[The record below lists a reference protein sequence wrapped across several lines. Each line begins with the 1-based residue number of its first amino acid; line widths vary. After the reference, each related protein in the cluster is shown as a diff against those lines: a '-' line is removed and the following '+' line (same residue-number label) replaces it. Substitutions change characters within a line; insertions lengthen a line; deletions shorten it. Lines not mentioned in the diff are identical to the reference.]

1 VRLFT
6 GITLDDQAAQRV
18 DVMAAALR
26 ASLEQRAPRARLT
39 WIPASRL
46 HFTVRFIGDVPDA
59 RADAVRTAFRAPL
72 QMMPFSVTL
81 TGVGMFPLRGAPR
94 VIWVGVSD
102 GEQQMM
108 AIEREVSA
116 RLAAAI
122 GLPPERSY
130 MPHLT
135 LARVRDAAG
144 LHRQDV
150 AAAAPAGPIGVTH
163 VEAITLFQSQL
174 SPRGPTYLP
183 LESLTLRWSQ

>member
-1 VRLFT
+1 MVKASGWKLET
-6 GITLDDQAAQRV
+6 
-18 DVMAAALR
+18 MAEGLPAL
-26 ASLEQRAPRARLT
+26 
-39 WIPASRL
+39 
-46 HFTVRFIGDVPDA
+46 
-59 RADAVRTAFRAPL
+59 TAFRAPL

-163 VEAITLFQSQL
+163 VEAITLFQSQGAVPSTQVRNPSWL
-174 SPRGPTYLP
+174 D
-183 LESLTLRWSQ
+183 